1 MFIETE
7 QTPNPMTL
15 MFRPG
20 QKVTGAGQQAGGG
33 TGLHHRRGVTASPA
47 SDRRFSLEQAGT
59 QLHQAHAANKRCHEQ
74 AVGTQHPANAG
85 QRGGQIVHRGERPG
99 RNNQIKAGI
108 GKGQLILIADHNAGL
123 IGGERHPLC
132 AWPDCPWPAKIEHI
146 CKRPRHHRRA
156 FAQFFGHQIMQEGY
170 AAKT

>member
-1 MFIETE
+1 ME
-7 QTPNPMTL
+7 
-15 MFRPG
+15 FRQG
-20 QKVTGAGQQAGGG
+20 SGWIQRAVAQ
-33 TGLHHRRGVTASPA
+33 HI
-47 SDRRFSLEQAGT
+47 
-59 QLHQAHAANKRCHEQ
+59 QAH
-74 AVGTQHPANAG
+74 
-85 QRGGQIVHRGERPG
+85 QRA
-99 RNNQIKAGI
+99 KAGI

-132 AWPDCPWPAKIEHI
+132 AWPDCPRPAKIEHI